1 MSGGIFP
8 NYPFTLN
15 IKCIIFSIII
25 MIIYTFRP
33 PILSLVPSLIV
44 YFIIFVISYVALAW
58 YDYYYACS
66 QLPLQKSRGGGG
78 FTGYFKPPPH
88 EPTKQIEHTFTQ
100 TELDKNNKTLF
111 ALHLLLIVPI
121 LLYIGIYRNKTPVQA
136 FYLLIVLAGF
146 TAVYHGFRL
155 LSVSHLI

>member
-33 PILSLVPSLIV
+33 PILSLVPSLLI

-66 QLPLQKSRGGGG
+66 QLPLHKSSGGGG
-78 FTGYFKPPPH
+78 FTGYFKPPAH
-88 EPTKQIEHTFTQ
+88 EAKKQNEHLFTQIEV
-100 TELDKNNKTLF
+100 DKNNKTIF
-111 ALHLLLIVPI
+111 ALHLLVIVPI
-121 LLYIGIYRNKTPVQA
+121 LLFIGINQNKTPIQA
-136 FYLLIVLAGF
+136 FYLLIVLAVF
-146 TAVYHGFRL
+146 TTVYHGFRL
-155 LSVSHLI
+155 LAVTHL